1 VGAPAVLGRRV
12 AALVRAI
19 QENDEASIERAILR
33 LSGSHRTLAPL
44 AFAVSAFVLLFDGLR
59 LVVSNWRLMLVQ
71 VLPAMWIWLAM
82 LDLKA
87 HVLHGRSLH
96 VIRGP
101 ILIPLGLIVVGLT
114 VAAFML
120 NALFAFAVTL
130 SRPPALGPAAAQVRA
145 HRAPIV
151 ASGAIVGAA
160 LAFAILVVPRWGR
173 PWFGIVLSIV
183 AGVMMVSYVAVP
195 ARLIGIKRAQSR
207 RDKLSTS
214 LVGGALGAT
223 VCTPPYVL
231 GRLGILMLG
240 SKVLL
245 IPGAVL
251 IAIGAML
258 QAGATGAVR
267 AIKMSARL
275 TAHPAAPSPGSRGAS
290 EQPEEQQEHVED
302 VEEDAG
308 GDRHGI
314 LGAGA
319 AQTVEV
325 EHGVQTE
332 DPQTEQ
338 RPDRVAGWD
347 AHEDQEDRRGDQPDQ
362 KPERQPVEERQVAP
376 HAKPR

>member
-1 VGAPAVLGRRV
+1 VTAPAVLRRRV

-19 QENDEASIERAILR
+19 QDNDEAAIEQAILR
-33 LSGSHRTLAPL
+33 LSRSHRTLAPL

-71 VLPAMWIWLAM
+71 ILPAMWIWLAM

-101 ILIPLGLIVVGLT
+101 ILIPLGLLVVGLT
-114 VAAFML
+114 VAAFAL

-130 SRPPALGPAAAQVRA
+130 SRPPALGPAAAEVRA
-145 HRAPIV
+145 RRAPIV

-160 LAFAILVVPRWGR
+160 LAFAVLVVPRWGR
-173 PWFGIVLSIV
+173 PWFGIVLSVV

-231 GRLGILMLG
+231 GRVGILMLG

-245 IPGAVL
+245 IPGVIL
-251 IAIGAML
+251 IAVGAML
-258 QAGATGAVR
+258 QAGASGAVR
-267 AIKMSARL
+267 AIKMSATL
-275 TAHPAAPSPGSRGAS
+275 TAHPAAPSPSSRGAS
-290 EQPEEQQEHVED
+290 DQPQEQQEHVED

-308 GDRHGI
+308 GDRHGL

-325 EHGVQTE
+325 EHGVQAE
-332 DPQTEQ
+332 DP
-338 RPDRVAGWD
+338 
-347 AHEDQEDRRGDQPDQ
+347 
-362 KPERQPVEERQVAP
+362 
-376 HAKPR
+376 